1 MNKFTEK
8 SEALILGAKISNLP
22 QFEFKKNFPQ
32 KMGKTTF
39 THLLNLQKIRKK

>member
-39 THLLNLQKIRKK
+39 TYLLNLQKIRKE